1 MKNLNNHTFA
11 ICAYKESQYL
21 EECIQSLKKQTVKS
35 NIIMCTSTP
44 NDYIK
49 DLAKKYE
56 IELFINNGEH
66 GIGPDWNFAVS
77 SAKTDLVTV
86 AHQDDIYNENYL
98 EEISKLYEK
107 YNDFSIAFGNYRE
120 IKNGEIIPLTKN
132 LKIKKFLLSSLKK
145 NNKSRRAK
153 RNALKLGSSIC
164 CPCVT
169 VNKKVLGDK
178 PYRTELKC
186 DLDWDSWYQFS
197 KLDNPF
203 AYVDKEIMCHRI
215 HEESTTS
222 SLIENNIRLEEDY
235 QMFCKFWPKPIAKF
249 LMHFY
254 KNAVK
259 TNG

>member
-1 MKNLNNHTFA
+1 MPKVHTFVVL
-11 ICAYKESQYL
+11 AYKESKDL
-21 EECIQSLKKQTVKS
+21 ERCIESVLNQKYKS
-35 NIIMCTSTP
+35 EVLIATSTP
-44 NDYIK
+44 NDFINNV
-49 DLAKKYE
+49 AKKYKLKIKVNKE
-56 IELFINNGEH
+56 SKHRIGDDFDF
-66 GIGPDWNFAVS
+66 GIKCAD
-77 SAKTDLVTV
+77 TELVTV

-254 KNAVK
+254 KNAIK